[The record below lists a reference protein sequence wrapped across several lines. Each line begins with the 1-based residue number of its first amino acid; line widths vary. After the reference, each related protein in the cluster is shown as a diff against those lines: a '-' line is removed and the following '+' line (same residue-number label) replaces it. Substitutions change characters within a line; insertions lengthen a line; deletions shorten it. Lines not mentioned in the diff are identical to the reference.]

1 MGTYGAEFV
10 SVGAPPERMTDGIQ
24 TGPNG
29 GTITA
34 GWLARVNGLGS
45 VLLYFPAGRWTIN
58 ASPLAGVTL
67 PAKWTPQAFRD
78 ATNMSVADGPARAAR
93 DARLRELQSLTNANP
108 WNADIILSPTVELV
122 FAPGALIELAE
133 NVRMVVQGAIDAP
146 DQQIVHEVGNA
157 MLIPAWRNQAP
168 LKAVWWGAG
177 LGNPPGDARALERA
191 MEAATERRRPWRAR
205 FPVSAQLS
213 AEPAML
219 LTQAEFRETPVV
231 DNNKVLPSLPLILQ
245 GTISLERTVRVGERD
260 PFGLNAF
267 YFRRP
272 PQSRLV
278 VPLRNSVIL
287 QGMANGRSR
296 PSARITAH
304 ASFVDDRAGGG
315 SALLSLS
322 FTRASVVKNI
332 AFDGG
337 RRASRC
343 LELTSQFPDREMHQI
358 LVQQCSFTGALQTQL
373 QAGPPREETGDLSA
387 LPDALSIQGPL
398 NTSIR
403 LVAPVTTPGRTY
415 PASYP
420 VDPNINQAEVVAAFP
435 SADLSGLLITACSF
449 DVQQHDR
456 AVGASP
462 PTAIRIR
469 ASQALPATVSFCH
482 FRGEAD
488 AFIAANACTLLV
500 EGCSFDNRLTPP
512 RRTPISTSNPDPAN
526 RDNLPGFERSL
537 GTDVEIPLD
546 PVDAARASSFVS
558 GDAPLAGVFLFG
570 CSSTSSMLLSTHR
583 PTLFL
588 SQRSIRAVVIMGCVQ
603 WNSPSRTASEGSV
616 RWGIPLG
623 TPGPRTPVRYPGPDF
638 VQRLGS
644 DMGLC
649 IVGSSFN
656 APIGVY
662 LGATPVCLAGVVNT
676 RSRTRYKFLPVVEG
690 IARKTIILGYAALML
705 LALLGGCRSEAP
717 AAQPDAGTVSTSD
730 LGAGGDLGNTADVPT
745 TINRDVGTR
754 PRPDIVFPDD
764 VVAEDVQLLDAPASR
779 DAGNSLTGDVIQ
791 YASLGPAR
799 QQRHRCPEITD
810 GDPTIAAPRLIYPLS
825 GTRATSRRPGFR
837 WELAAGTTGAR
848 VEVCADPCCAR
859 VITAYDATGA
869 SQRPAE
875 MLPPGVVWWRARGR
889 TAAGYGR
896 ATSFTWE
903 VGIKRRDAPVDS
915 AWGTIRDVDGDGY
928 DDVFTSASV
937 QGTMRF
943 YFLRGSPTGPW
954 VDLQDYWLHPRGGF
968 DLLMVAGDFNADGHT
983 ELMYST
989 FSSDAFLVGSHVLR
1003 RAWDPTTQ
1011 RLVED
1016 YALEGVSD
1024 LTSVADVNGDGFQ
1037 DWISDQETYLE
1048 SIRRRAYRTY
1058 VVYGGESLGSG
1069 GMTSI
1074 GESALGADRR
1084 FIDTRTSAYSVGD
1097 LNGDGYADVLFADWF
1112 NASVQVLRGGPG
1124 GPEQT
1129 PSLVIRSPSPSTE
1142 SRFGWS
1148 VGFSGDVNGDQLV
1161 DFTLWTANRR
1171 QVQLFLGDRERMAR
1185 ADAIIRNPNEND
1197 RTREG
1202 LLPWFGENTGPGPDS
1217 DGDGRAEV
1225 LIGCWDCERLDA
1237 TRNEYGAL
1245 YVFRWAGPERVELV
1259 SSIGGRGVAVGTS
1272 AYGIGDTNGD
1282 GFDDVGLGTLH
1293 ISSELVVLYGSISG
1307 LSNDRSDYLMGPP
1320 ERLSTE
1326 ELSFGRILARSRTCA
1341 LRRM

>member
-10 SVGAPPERMTDGIQ
+10 SVGAPPDGMTDGIQ

-67 PAKWTPQAFRD
+67 PAKWAPQAFRD
-78 ATNMSVADGPARAAR
+78 ATNMSVTNGPARAAR
-93 DARLRELQSLTNANP
+93 DARLHELQSLTNDNP

-122 FAPGALIELAE
+122 FAPGALIELVE

-146 DQQIVHEVGNA
+146 DQQIVHEVGNG
-157 MLIPAWRNQAP
+157 MLIPAWRNEAP

-177 LGNPPGDARALERA
+177 LGSPQGDARALERA
-191 MEAATERRRPWRAR
+191 LEAATERRRPWRAR

-213 AEPAML
+213 ENPAEL
-219 LTQAEFRETPVV
+219 LAQAEFRETPAAI
-231 DNNKVLPSLPLILQ
+231 NNKILPSLSLILQ
-245 GTISLERTVRVGERD
+245 GTIALERTVRVGERD

-272 PQSRLV
+272 SQARVV
-278 VPLRNSVIL
+278 VPLQNSVIL
-287 QGMANGRSR
+287 QGLANGRSR
-296 PSARITAH
+296 PSARVTAH
-304 ASFVDDRAGGG
+304 PSFVDDRAGGG

-322 FTRASVVKNI
+322 YARASVVKNI

-343 LELTSQFPDREMHQI
+343 LELTSQFPDRDSHQI
-358 LVQQCSFTGALQTQL
+358 LVQQCSFTGAVQTQL
-373 QAGPPREETGDLSA
+373 QAGPPREETDDLRA
-387 LPDALSIQGPL
+387 LPSALSIPGPL
-398 NTSIR
+398 NTRIR
-403 LVAPVTTPGRTY
+403 LIAPVTTPGRTY
-415 PASYP
+415 PATYP
-420 VDPNINQAEVVAAFP
+420 GNQNPNAVAAFP

-449 DVQQHDR
+449 DVSRDDR
-456 AVGASP
+456 PANAP
-462 PTAIRIR
+462 APTAIRIR
-469 ASQALPATVSFCH
+469 ASQALPATVSFCQ

-488 AFIAANACTLLV
+488 AFIAANACTVLV
-500 EGCSFDNRLTPP
+500 EGCSFDNKLTPP
-512 RRTPISTSNPDPAN
+512 WRKPISASSVDNVD

-537 GTDVEIPLD
+537 GADVEIPFD
-546 PVDAARASSFVS
+546 PVEAASAASFSQ

-570 CSSTSSMLLSTHR
+570 CASSSSMLLSTHR
-583 PTLFL
+583 PTPFL
-588 SQRSIRAVVIMGCVQ
+588 PQRSIRAVVILGCVQ
-603 WNSPSRTASEGSV
+603 WNSPNRTATDGSV

-623 TPGPRTPVRYPGPDF
+623 TPGPRTPIRIPGPDF

-656 APIGVY
+656 APVGVY

-676 RSRTRYKFLPVVEG
+676 TSRTRFRFLPVVEG
-690 IARKTIILGYAALML
+690 IARKTIILGYAALTL
-705 LALLGGCRSEAP
+705 LVLLGGCRSEAP
-717 AAQPDAGTVSTSD
+717 ALPPDAGVVSTSD
-730 LGAGGDLGNTADVPT
+730 LGTGGDLGLPADVPPT
-745 TINRDVGTR
+745 PLDVVRR

-764 VVAEDVQLLDAPASR
+764 VVAEDVQLLDVPVNR
-779 DAGNSLTGDVIQ
+779 DARSASLGDVIQ

-928 DDVFTSASV
+928 DDVFTSALV
-937 QGTMRF
+937 QGSTRF
-943 YFLRGSPTGPW
+943 YLLRGSATGPR
-954 VDLQDYWLHPRGGF
+954 VDLQDYWLHPMGGYNL
-968 DLLMVAGDFNADGHT
+968 DMVAGDFNADGRT
-983 ELMYST
+983 GLIYST
-989 FSSDAFLVGSHVLR
+989 HSADVRTFENHVIHRTWDTTSR
-1003 RAWDPTTQ
+1003 R
-1011 RLVED
+1011 LIED
-1016 YALEGVSD
+1016 IALEGAAA
-1024 LTSVADVNGDGFQ
+1024 TTTAADVNGDGFQ
-1037 DWISDQETYLE
+1037 DWICDQEIYVE
-1048 SIRRRAYRTY
+1048 SMRRRAYRTY
-1058 VVYGGESLGSG
+1058 VVYGGETLGDG

-1074 GESALGADRR
+1074 GESALGAGRR
-1084 FIDTRTSAYSVGD
+1084 FIDTRTSAFSVGD
-1097 LNGDGYADVLFADWF
+1097 LNGDGYADILFSDLF
-1112 NASVQVLRGGPG
+1112 NTSVQVLRGGPN

-1129 PSLVIRSPSPSTE
+1129 PSLVIQSPGSSTE

-1161 DFTLWTANRR
+1161 DFTLRIADRR
-1171 QVQLFLGDRERMAR
+1171 QVQLYLGDRERMAR
-1185 ADAIIRNPNEND
+1185 ADALIRNPNAND
-1197 RTREG
+1197 VTLQG
-1202 LLPWFGENTGPGPDS
+1202 FPPWFGEHTGLGPDA
-1217 DGDGRAEV
+1217 DGDGLAEI
-1225 LIGCWDCERLDA
+1225 LIGCADCQRVV
-1237 TRNEYGAL
+1237 GARDEDGVL
-1245 YVFRWAGPERVELV
+1245 YAFRWTGPERVELA
-1259 SSIGGRGVAVGTS
+1259 SSIGGRQAWVGT
-1272 AYGIGDTNGD
+1272 AVYGIGDTNGD
-1282 GFDDVGLGTLH
+1282 GFDDVGLGTSH
-1293 ISSELVVLYGSISG
+1293 FSNKLVILYGSTGG
-1307 LSNDRSDYLMGPP
+1307 LSSDRSDYLMGPP
-1320 ERLSTE
+1320 ERLLSE
-1326 ELSFGRILARSRTCA
+1326 ETSFGRNLARSRTGA

>member
-78 ATNMSVADGPARAAR
+78 ATNMSVASAPAREAR
-93 DARLRELQSLTNANP
+93 DARLHELQSLTNDNP

-122 FAPGALIELAE
+122 FAPGARIELVE
-133 NVRMVVQGAIDAP
+133 NVRMVVQGSIDAP

-177 LGNPPGDARALERA
+177 LGNLQGDARALERA

-213 AEPAML
+213 AEPAVL

-296 PSARITAH
+296 PSARMTAH
-304 ASFVDDRAGGG
+304 STFVDDRAGGG

-373 QAGPPREETGDLSA
+373 QAGPPREETSDLSA

-398 NTSIR
+398 NTRIR
-403 LVAPVTTPGRTY
+403 LIAPVTTPGRTY

-420 VDPNINQAEVVAAFP
+420 VDPNINHAEVVAAFP
-435 SADLSGLLITACSF
+435 SADLSGLLITACNF
-449 DVQQHDR
+449 DVQRDDR
-456 AVGASP
+456 SASAP
-462 PTAIRIR
+462 APTAIQIR

-488 AFIAANACTLLV
+488 AFIAANACTVLV
-500 EGCSFDNRLTPP
+500 EGCSFDNKLTPP
-512 RRTPISTSNPDPAN
+512 WRKPIATGNADPVN

-537 GTDVEIPLD
+537 GADLEIPLD

-583 PTLFL
+583 PTPFL
-588 SQRSIRAVVIMGCVQ
+588 SQRSIRAVVILGCVQ
-603 WNSPSRTASEGSV
+603 WNNPSRTANDGSI

-623 TPGPRTPVRYPGPDF
+623 TPGPRTPVRNPGPDY

-656 APIGVY
+656 APVGVY

-676 RSRTRYKFLPVVEG
+676 TSRTRFRFLPVVEG
-690 IARKTIILGYAALML
+690 IARKTIILGYAALTL

-717 AAQPDAGTVSTSD
+717 TAKPDAGMVSTAD
-730 LGAGGDLGNTADVPT
+730 LGAGGDLGRAADVPPT
-745 TINRDVGTR
+745 VNRDVVTR

-764 VVAEDVQLLDAPASR
+764 VVAEDVQLLDAPSNR
-779 DAGNSLTGDVIQ
+779 DAGNPLTGDVIQ

-869 SQRPAE
+869 TQRPAE

-915 AWGTIRDVDGDGY
+915 AWGSIRDVDGDGY
-928 DDVFTSASV
+928 DDFVAGANYNARSRHYYVRGGPSGLRFDPGNHWSYP
-937 QGTMRF
+937 QGTTYSFM
-943 YFLRGSPTGPW
+943 LG
-954 VDLQDYWLHPRGGF
+954 
-968 DLLMVAGDFNADGHT
+968 GDFNADGRADLIFSDERLPT
-983 ELMYST
+983 GAPAILGGWDEST
-989 FSSDAFLVGSHVLR
+989 GRFSPRATFEYVSHLGSAV
-1003 RAWDPTTQ
+1003 DI
-1011 RLVED
+1011 
-1016 YALEGVSD
+1016 
-1024 LTSVADVNGDGFQ
+1024 NGDGFQ
-1037 DWISDQETYLE
+1037 DLILDQET
-1048 SIRRRAYRTY
+1048 RRSGSLRALHTY
-1058 VVYGGESLGSG
+1058 VVYGGPSLGDG
-1069 GMTSI
+1069 GVSEIPESVLGPGTSF
-1074 GESALGADRR
+1074 AQ
-1084 FIDTRTSAYSVGD
+1084 TRTAAYSVGD
-1097 LNGDGYADVLFADWF
+1097 LNGDGYGDVLFADSF
-1112 NASVQVLRGGPG
+1112 EHRVFILRGGRG
-1124 GPEQT
+1124 GPEST
-1129 PSLVIRSPSPSTE
+1129 PALQLDSPTQSDGSG
-1142 SRFGWS
+1142 FGLEP
-1148 VGFSGDVNGDQLV
+1148 GLAADINGDQLI
-1161 DFTLWTANRR
+1161 DFAFTLLNRR
-1171 QVQLFLGDRERMAR
+1171 AVRLYLGDRERIAVFHSDIQDPTPPEEGHR
-1185 ADAIIRNPNEND
+1185 SSRGFGRNM
-1197 RTREG
+1197 
-1202 LLPWFGENTGPGPDS
+1202 GPSVDS
-1217 DGDGRAEV
+1217 NGDGQAELLVDCLDCLAPDEPSGRLPYGV
-1225 LIGCWDCERLDA
+1225 LCVYER
-1237 TRNEYGAL
+1237 RESSG
-1245 YVFRWAGPERVELV
+1245 VELT
-1259 SSIGGRGVAVGTS
+1259 ATLQGTS
-1272 AYGIGDTNGD
+1272 LDSVGYSGFGVGDLNGD
-1282 GFDDVGLGTLH
+1282 GFDDVVSA
-1293 ISSELVVLYGSISG
+1293 SSAISG
-1307 LSNDRSDYLMGPP
+1307 
-1320 ERLSTE
+1320 RLLVLWGGTTGISM
-1326 ELSFGRILARSRTCA
+1326 RSRTFLEVPPNVPNSGTEPA
-1341 LRRM
+1341 FGSELASRPLHAQRRM